1 MSADAQKISDIIIE
15 CAEKYILPRYKAL
28 EQHQISTKTSPR
40 DLVTQ
45 ADLDVEEH
53 LTRVLP
59 EILPGSVVIGE
70 EEASKNPALL
80 EQLDDKSLKIW
91 IVDPVDGTHNFV
103 HGKKEF
109 GVMLA
114 LIENGETRQ
123 GWIYDVLGKEMT
135 VAERG
140 GGAFAGSQKLKVNPQ
155 NSAAKMI
162 GHINPL
168 FFPKQYREHIQQSVK
183 KFGSALSMSCAAHEY
198 LRVAKGEAQFCIY
211 SRLKP
216 WDHVAGALI
225 VEEAG
230 GCAAKWDGA
239 RYTPQD
245 RDKGLIVAAGKE
257 DWQEVYS
264 ALLAGV
270 L

>member
-1 MSADAQKISDIIIE
+1 MSVDSQKVSEIIVE
-15 CAEKYILPRYKAL
+15 CADKYILPRYKAL
-28 EQHQISTKTSPR
+28 AQHEISAKTSPR

-53 LTRVLP
+53 LIRVLP
-59 EILPGSVVIGE
+59 DLLPGSVVIGE
-70 EEASKNPALL
+70 EAASKNPALL
-80 EQLDDKSLKIW
+80 DQLDDKSLKIW

-103 HGKKEF
+103 HSKREF

-114 LIENGETRQ
+114 LIEKGEARQ

-155 NSAAKMI
+155 NDAGKLH
-162 GHINPL
+162 GHINPG
-168 FFPKQYREHIQQSVK
+168 FFPKQYRDHIHNAVK
-183 KFGSALSMSCAAHEY
+183 KFGGTRSMACAAHEY

-230 GCAAKWDGA
+230 GYAATWSGE
-239 RYTPQD
+239 RYKPQD
-245 RDKGLIVAAGKE
+245 RDTGLIVAAGEK
-257 DWQEVYS
+257 DWQEVYNV
-264 ALLAGV
+264 LLKDV

>member
-1 MSADAQKISDIIIE
+1 MSADTQKVSGVIIE

-28 EQHQISTKTSPR
+28 AQHEISAKTSPR

-59 EILPGSVVIGE
+59 GLLPGSIVIGE
-70 EEASKNPALL
+70 EAASKNPALL
-80 EQLDDKSLKIW
+80 DQLDDKSLKIW

-103 HGKKEF
+103 HSKREF

-114 LIENGETRQ
+114 LIENGEARQ

-140 GGAFAGSQKLKVNPQ
+140 GGAFAGSRKLNVNAQ
-155 NSAAKMI
+155 NAAAKMS
-162 GHINPL
+162 GHINPW
-168 FFPKQYREHIQQSVK
+168 FFPKQYREYIQQSVK
-183 KFGSALSMSCAAHEY
+183 KFGSTFSMACAAHEY

-216 WDHVAGALI
+216 WDHVAGTLI

-230 GCAAKWDGA
+230 GYAAKWDGA

-245 RDKGLIVAAGKE
+245 RDKGLIVAAGEK
-257 DWQEVYS
+257 DWREVYDV
-264 ALLAGV
+264 LLKDV

>member
-1 MSADAQKISDIIIE
+1 MSADSHNIADIIIE

-28 EQHQISTKTSPR
+28 EQHQISSKTSPR

-59 EILPGSVVIGE
+59 ELLPGSIVIGE
-70 EEASKNPALL
+70 EAASANPALL
-80 EQLDDKSLKIW
+80 DQLRDKSLKIW

-103 HGKKEF
+103 HGKREF

-114 LIENGETRQ
+114 LIENGEARR

-135 VAERG
+135 IGERG
-140 GGAFAGSQKLKVNPQ
+140 GGAFTGSRKLKVNSQ
-155 NSAAKMI
+155 NSANKMN
-162 GHINPL
+162 GHINPW
-168 FFPKQYREHIQQSVK
+168 FFPKQYRDHIQSGVK
-183 KFGSALSMSCAAHEY
+183 KFSGTHSMACAAHEY
-198 LRVAKGEAQFCIY
+198 LHVARGETQFCIY

-230 GCAAKWDGA
+230 GYAAKWDG
-239 RYTPQD
+239 TPYIPAD
-245 RDKGLIVAAGKE
+245 RDTGLIVAAGKE
-257 DWQEVYS
+257 DWQEVYD
-264 ALLAGV
+264 ALLRDV

>member
-1 MSADAQKISDIIIE
+1 MSADSDKVSQVIVE

-28 EQHQISTKTSPR
+28 AEHEISAKTSPR

-59 EILPGSVVIGE
+59 DLLPGSIVIGE
-70 EEASKNPALL
+70 EAASKNPALL
-80 EQLDDKSLKIW
+80 DQLDDRSLKIW

-103 HGKKEF
+103 HSKREF

-114 LIENGETRQ
+114 LIENGEARQ

-140 GGAFAGSQKLKVNPQ
+140 GGAFAGSKKLMVNAQ
-155 NSAAKMI
+155 NAAAKMS
-162 GHINPL
+162 GHINPW
-168 FFPKQYREHIQQSVK
+168 FFPKRYREYIHESVK
-183 KFGSALSMSCAAHEY
+183 KFGSTHSMACAAHEY
-198 LRVAKGEAQFCIY
+198 LKVAKGEAQFCIY

-230 GCAAKWDGA
+230 GYAATWGGE
-239 RYTPQD
+239 RYKPQD
-245 RDKGLIVAAGKE
+245 RDTGLIVAAGE
-257 DWQEVYS
+257 TDWQEVYD
-264 ALLAGV
+264 ALLQGV